1 MINDKQQLVVI
12 GNGMAGV
19 RFLEELTAIEKNNFD
34 ITVFG
39 SEPHPAYNRILLS
52 PLLSGE
58 QTLDNVITHTKDWY
72 EENNIQF
79 YSGKTIV
86 DIDRDK
92 KIVFDEAGQQYSYD
106 KLLIATGSTPFNPP
120 IEGKDLAGIYTYR
133 TIEDVEHMLGVCN
146 DETQSN
152 AIVIG
157 GGLLGLEVA
166 YGLKKQGMNVSV
178 LHRED
183 ILMNNQLDKV
193 SSQYLMQ
200 CLNEKGIEI
209 ITQANTKCFH
219 GEDKVTAVELE
230 DGTILEADLVVLAVG
245 VRPNIQLAK
254 KIGLDYE
261 KAIIVNEQLQTSD
274 ESIFSLG
281 ECVQFKN
288 NLYGLVAPLY
298 EQAAVCARYLCGEE
312 TAAYQDSVSATGL
325 KVTGVNIFSAGQFQE
340 DEDCKVIK
348 INDEKQNVYRKLVIK
363 DNQLIGTL
371 LYGDTTASN
380 WYQDLI
386 QSKKNIIPLKE
397 YLMFGPAYFDEETL
411 EAIAV

>member
-1 MINDKQQLVVI
+1 MTNNKQQLIVI

-19 RFLEELTAIEKNNFD
+19 RFLEELIALENDFQIS
-34 ITVFG
+34 VFG

-58 QTLDNVITHTKDWY
+58 QTLDNIITHTEDWY
-72 EENNIQF
+72 AENHIQF
-79 YSGKTIV
+79 YSGRTIV
-86 DIDRDK
+86 DVDRGK
-92 KIVFDEAGQQYSYD
+92 KIVIDEAGQQYQYD
-106 KLLIATGSTPFNPP
+106 KLLIATGSTPFVPP
-120 IEGKDLAGIYTYR
+120 IEGKDLGGIYTYR
-133 TIEDVEHMLGVCN
+133 TIDDVEHMLGACN

-183 ILMNNQLDKV
+183 VLMNNQLDEV
-193 SSQYLMQ
+193 ASEHLIQ
-200 CLNEKGIEI
+200 CLNQKGIDI
-209 ITQANTKCFH
+209 ITEANTKRFH

-230 DGTILEADLVVLAVG
+230 DGTILEADVVVIAVG
-245 VRPNIQLAK
+245 IRPNIELAK
-254 KIGLDYE
+254 NIGLECD
-261 KAIIVNEQLQTSD
+261 KAIVVNEKLQTSD

-288 NLYGLVAPLY
+288 TLYGLVAPLY
-298 EQAAVCARYLCGEE
+298 EQAAICAKYLSGEE
-312 TAAYQDSVSATGL
+312 TASYEDGVSATGL

-340 DEDCKVIK
+340 DENCKVIK
-348 INDEKQNVYRKLVIK
+348 INDAKQNVYRKLVIK
-363 DNQLIGTL
+363 DNQLVGTL

-386 QSKKNIIPLKE
+386 QSKQDVLKLKD
-397 YLMFGPAYFDEETL
+397 YLMFGPAYFDDETL
-411 EAIAV
+411 ETVAV